1 MRKIKALQ
9 LSFLHSSNLPRIAIL
24 VRDSCPQTNAHRIV
38 IRHTKLMSTSFP
50 TYNPKTIDH
59 WQDDSFIEGQLLNNW
74 KLLWEI
80 SNWMYFII
88 QRRFKLWNWPCWC
101 ADHLIIGGKGWWR
114 ADSLIH
120 MNFQMPHNL
129 QLSRNLLGVSL
140 LKICP
145 TNNRH
150 LCHFNAFTWNGSKIV
165 LLFSDF
171 G

>member
-1 MRKIKALQ
+1 
-9 LSFLHSSNLPRIAIL
+9 
-24 VRDSCPQTNAHRIV
+24 
-38 IRHTKLMSTSFP
+38 
-50 TYNPKTIDH
+50 
-59 WQDDSFIEGQLLNNW
+59 
-74 KLLWEI
+74 
-80 SNWMYFII
+80 
-88 QRRFKLWNWPCWC
+88 
-101 ADHLIIGGKGWWR
+101 
-114 ADSLIH
+114 

-165 LLFSDF
+165 LLFLDF